1 MTEKDID
8 RAENG
13 EFVEPVE
20 KKRLMIIPRII
31 CLVAALLIWVYVVN
45 NSKED
50 YEKTFS
56 LVAIKIEGE
65 EVLASESEMSVYD
78 QSESMVS
85 ITVRGLRSDIT
96 NLENSEFKA
105 YVDVSSLKESGR
117 HVVPVKLSLP
127 DKVSL
132 VSHTPAE
139 ITIYTDG
146 RKTVVVPVVNELI
159 NYSKNDNIIIDS
171 ITPDITEVSVSGPAA
186 VVSKI
191 KRAVALVDLS
201 SGWITS
207 SFESVA
213 PLQLVDENGMTVKSE
228 FIKVDRET
236 ADVSVKVL
244 MSANIPLSWD
254 FAAGFDKDS
263 VKVTPSAD
271 VLPVIGDALSVSGM
285 KKINLLTVSDSTP
298 ETVTVQLSSLK
309 LPLGVKFDSGA
320 EAVTVR
326 IEKAPPVTTEPVTT
340 AEITTATPEISTSP
354 ADETSS
360 PAVTTSPKS

>member
-1 MTEKDID
+1 MTDKDID
-8 RAENG
+8 RAENC
-13 EFVEPVE
+13 EYTDPVD

-31 CLVAALLIWVYVVN
+31 CLIAALLIWVYVVN

-56 LVAIKIEGE
+56 LIAIKIEGE
-65 EVLASESEMSVYD
+65 ESLASESGMSVYD

-85 ITVRGLRSDIT
+85 ISVRGLRSDIT

-139 ITIYTDG
+139 ITIYTDV
-146 RKTVVVPVVNELI
+146 RTTVVVPVVNELI
-159 NYSKNDNIIIDS
+159 NYSKNDNMIIDS

-191 KRAVALVDLS
+191 KSAVALVDLS

-244 MSANIPLSWD
+244 MKANIPLSYD

-263 VKVTPSAD
+263 VKVITSVD
-271 VLPVIGDALSVSGM
+271 SLPVIGDALTVSEM

-298 ETVTVQLSSLK
+298 GTLTVQLTSLK

-320 EAVTVR
+320 EAVTVT
-326 IEKAPPVTTEPVTT
+326 IEKAPPVTTDPVTT
-340 AEITTATPEISTSP
+340 AEVTTATPEISTSP